1 MLNNQDS
8 EGYFI
13 GGYSM
18 TALAAGDVKVG
29 SISFET
35 GQLPSMHIGVGA
47 GTRLGAADATPYG
60 YNLAHATTGSSGAF
74 TITPID
80 AGAYALTASRAI
92 SDIGTTINSADALAA
107 LKIAVGLNPN
117 PTTNGA
123 QLPVSPFQIMAAD
136 VNGDGRVNSAD
147 ALAIL
152 KVAVHLSTAVT
163 PQWLFVE
170 DTRDFFNE
178 ATGAFTLTKSAA
190 SWDHAI
196 SATVVG
202 DTAVSLVGVLMGDV
216 NGSWAT
222 PAGSQYVET
231 LQPNYFTDLSNLVHT
246 PVSEWGVL

>member
-1 MLNNQDS
+1 M
-8 EGYFI
+8 
-13 GGYSM
+13 
-18 TALAAGDVKVG
+18 
-29 SISFET
+29 
-35 GQLPSMHIGVGA
+35 
-47 GTRLGAADATPYG
+47 
-60 YNLAHATTGSSGAF
+60 
-74 TITPID
+74 
-80 AGAYALTASRAI
+80 
-92 SDIGTTINSADALAA
+92 
-107 LKIAVGLNPN
+107 NPN

-170 DTRDFFNE
+170 DTRDFYNE